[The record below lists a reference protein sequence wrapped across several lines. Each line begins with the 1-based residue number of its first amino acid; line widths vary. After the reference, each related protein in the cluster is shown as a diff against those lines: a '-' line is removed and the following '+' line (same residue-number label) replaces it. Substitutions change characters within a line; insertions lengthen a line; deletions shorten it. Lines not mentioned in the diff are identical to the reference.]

1 MKEQDKKRISKFLSL
16 VLRHVPEKIGLNI
29 DEYGWA
35 SIKELMLKSKLNF
48 SLEDLEEV
56 VETNDKKRFTFND
69 DLTKIRASQGHSIK
83 VDLELKEIK
92 PPEFLYHG
100 TVSKFMVLIK
110 EQGLKKMSRNHVH
123 LSENRETAMKVGSRR
138 GQAIILSVRSGE
150 MYRKGVKFYQSKNEV
165 WLTNEVPNE
174 FIEL

>member
-1 MKEQDKKRISKFLSL
+1 
-16 VLRHVPEKIGLNI
+16 
-29 DEYGWA
+29 
-35 SIKELMLKSKLNF
+35 MLKSKLNF